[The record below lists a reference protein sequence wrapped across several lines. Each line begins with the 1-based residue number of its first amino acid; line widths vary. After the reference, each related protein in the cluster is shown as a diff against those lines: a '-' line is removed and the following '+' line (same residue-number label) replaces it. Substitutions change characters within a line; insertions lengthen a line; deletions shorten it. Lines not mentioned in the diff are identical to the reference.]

1 MATREAME
9 QLKATLN
16 GKDSPLYHPPTLRPG
31 IGPPRCP
38 RCSAPLSNDLEASG
52 WTIAPFMRESFAMV
66 GTTAGGSMSA
76 LYGFNAVMPH
86 VKKQIGGPIWFQL
99 LVGLPPIMIF
109 SVGCAGLAGGALPAF
124 AQLAVSTYHAAS
136 ASSHAAISQVTVHVE
151 EQKSH
156 PNSKSQ
162 LEDSQP
168 KPTSPQTAISQMR

>member
-1 MATREAME
+1 LVPGFSI
-9 QLKATLN
+9 QSTLAHFVRQE
-16 GKDSPLYHPPTLRPG
+16 PLLLTG
-31 IGPPRCP
+31 V
-38 RCSAPLSNDLEASG
+38 
-52 WTIAPFMRESFAMV
+52 SF
-66 GTTAGGSMSA
+66 
-76 LYGFNAVMPH
+76 AVMPH

>member
-66 GTTAGGSMSA
+66 VT
-76 LYGFNAVMPH
+76 H
-86 VKKQIGGPIWFQL
+86 VL
-99 LVGLPPIMIF
+99 LWV
-109 SVGCAGLAGGALPAF
+109 VGCRNSRKPIFL
-124 AQLAVSTYHAAS
+124 SR
-136 ASSHAAISQVTVHVE
+136 VE
-151 EQKSH
+151 CRKMIV
-156 PNSKSQ
+156 
-162 LEDSQP
+162 D
-168 KPTSPQTAISQMR
+168 T

>member
-38 RCSAPLSNDLEASG
+38 RCSAPLSNDL
-52 WTIAPFMRESFAMV
+52 V

>member
-1 MATREAME
+1 VFIC
-9 QLKATLN
+9 Q
-16 GKDSPLYHPPTLRPG
+16 
-31 IGPPRCP
+31 
-38 RCSAPLSNDLEASG
+38 
-52 WTIAPFMRESFAMV
+52 V

-99 LVGLPPIMIF
+99 LVGLPPVMIF

-151 EQKSH
+151 ERKSH

-168 KPTSPQTAISQMR
+168 KPASPQTAISQMR

>member
-99 LVGLPPIMIF
+99 LVGVSLPCI
-109 SVGCAGLAGGALPAF
+109 VLL
-124 AQLAVSTYHAAS
+124 LST
-136 ASSHAAISQVTVHVE
+136 
-151 EQKSH
+151 
-156 PNSKSQ
+156 
-162 LEDSQP
+162 L
-168 KPTSPQTAISQMR
+168 